1 MKYLKYPLFLVLV
14 MVFLFALFVLYG
26 TITDYR
32 PDEQTLLFEK
42 TDAPA
47 LTDSVFDIMIWNI
60 GYCGLGYEMD
70 FFYDGGEK
78 VRCDE
83 ATVKSNLNHILDYTA
98 SLDSCDFFMYQEV
111 DLKSKRS
118 YRINQL
124 DALINHF
131 KGSFA
136 AFGKNYDVF
145 CVPLPVTSPYGRVL
159 SGIATMGNTEPLSSV
174 RHSFPG
180 NYAWPKGTF
189 MLDRCF
195 LVNRYPL
202 AGGRQLLIVNTHN
215 SAYDDGTLRK
225 GQMDYLHE
233 FLVEEY
239 EKGNYVIVGGDW
251 NQTPAGFQPE
261 FEHNIFDTIQLAYIE
276 EGYLP
281 GDWTW
286 LYDATVPSNRRVA
299 KPYDPALS
307 PTTVIDYYLL
317 SPNIVPLDI
326 QGVNLGFVPSDHH
339 PVLAKVKL
347 MKD

>member
-1 MKYLKYPLFLVLV
+1 MKYLKYPLFLILA
-14 MVFLFALFVLYG
+14 MVFLFSLFVLYG
-26 TITDYR
+26 TISDYR

-42 TDAPA
+42 EDAA
-47 LTDSVFDIMIWNI
+47 ELRDSVFNIMIWNI
-60 GYCGLGYEMD
+60 GYCGLSYEMD

-83 ATVKSNLNHILDYTA
+83 ATVKSNLHHILDYTA
-98 SLDSCDFFMYQEV
+98 SLDSCDFFLFQEV
-111 DLKSKRS
+111 DKKSKRS

-124 DALINHF
+124 DALVNQLV
-131 KGSFA
+131 GSHA
-136 AFGKNYDVF
+136 AFGRNYDVF
-145 CVPLPVTSPYGRVL
+145 CVPLPVSSPYGRVL
-159 SGIATMGNTEPLSSV
+159 SGLATLGKEKPVSSV

-202 AGGRQLLIVNTHN
+202 AGNRQLLVVNTHN

-233 FLVEEY
+233 FLVKEY
-239 EKGNYVIVGGDW
+239 EMGNYIIVGGDW
-251 NQTPAGFQPE
+251 NQTPAGFLPA
-261 FEHNIFDTIQLAYIE
+261 FEHNIFDTNQLSYVE
-276 EGYLP
+276 EDYLP

-286 LYDATVPSNRRVA
+286 LYDPTVPSNRRVA

-317 SPNIVPLDI
+317 SPNIIPMEI
-326 QGVNLGFVPSDHH
+326 KGVNLGFVPSDHH

-347 MKD
+347 KKD